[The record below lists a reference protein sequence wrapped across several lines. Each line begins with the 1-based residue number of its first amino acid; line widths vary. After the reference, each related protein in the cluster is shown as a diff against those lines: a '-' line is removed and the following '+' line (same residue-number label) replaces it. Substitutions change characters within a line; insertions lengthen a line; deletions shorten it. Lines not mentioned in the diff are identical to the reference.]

1 MALLL
6 IYFQNFFYC
15 RVEPWGY
22 CRQFFGEVFMYC
34 RFGNPE
40 FFCGGAD
47 GRVMLDDILAEDNGS
62 VLGIRFWCKLH
73 YSHSNA
79 NLWLYYLYAFGNGKM
94 NG

>member
-1 MALLL
+1 
-6 IYFQNFFYC
+6 
-15 RVEPWGY
+15 
-22 CRQFFGEVFMYC
+22 MYC
-34 RFGNPE
+34 RFGNSE

-62 VLGIRFWCKLH
+62 VIGIRFWCKLH

-79 NLWLYYLYAFGNGKM
+79 NLWLCYLYAFGNEKM